1 MTNPLTAAAGSNQG
15 GKGGGEPLAGVAA
28 AALGVL
34 TLAAVSPGVVPLAVG
49 FAIGHRGYAVSKHRR
64 FWLWLHA
71 ADRPIGRRLGRSQR
85 GPWRVVVPEV
95 PLLIVVAGVAAAV
108 VAGAAVAAVRL
119 LSGSGGVA
127 AVLPSAAIS
136 LAAGAAGA
144 PGAFLAGRRLLRR
157 ELLEGRAGDVLVNAQ
172 SIEAMTSAD
181 DEIVARSVGVSL
193 HEDTVGLSVID
204 PAKVLNAPVPV
215 EVGKSVRYGV
225 GILMSDDSQTDR
237 RRSAQ
242 FTAKDC
248 DLVLVPETAGQ
259 QRIQVFAGSGV
270 GKTELLAGFHA
281 AQNRMGMTTVLID
294 LKGIAADAE
303 RFAADARAQRD
314 YIGAEQMVRVER
326 GGWDFF
332 DCGRDELLDR
342 LMFIAPKTTS
352 TDYYTKRMRRVLD
365 IVIDGRGTKPLVRS
379 LDELTERLADPVRHL
394 GAQLAGPITE
404 EDRHGD
410 TDAKSVAQDVDAM
423 FAPLRRLLPKTG
435 EGWSFTKLPEGSATI
450 VSLVPVRPAERLLA
464 NLMLRD
470 LRELLAQRSE
480 QSANGINAHPLAVT
494 IDEFPQMVDPDI
506 DAADEA
512 VRIFETAR
520 AADVGLI
527 LAGQTVESF
536 SLDAQMQRRMLG
548 AGTAVVLGRSA
559 LPDTVAESAGTRWQL
574 EAAGDPYG
582 HGINSARAQN
592 TFAISPQ
599 QVRQLHTGLFY
610 LVHEGAAAR
619 FMAFRTI

>member
-1 MTNPLTAAAGSNQG
+1 MTNPLTASASKPQEGKEPAAIGVVALIAGSI
-15 GKGGGEPLAGVAA
+15 AA
-28 AALGVL
+28 
-34 TLAAVSPGVVPLAVG
+34 PGLVPLCIG
-49 FAIGHRGYAVSKHRR
+49 FGIGNRGYAASKHRR
-64 FWLWLHA
+64 FWLWLTPEPWPLMVA
-71 ADRPIGRRLGRSQR
+71 APLSFA
-85 GPWRVVVPEV
+85 VVVGLTV
-95 PLLIVVAGVAAAV
+95 ACVVRVGAGTAPAQLWPWMVA
-108 VAGAAVAAVRL
+108 
-119 LSGSGGVA
+119 
-127 AVLPSAAIS
+127 S
-136 LAAGAAGA
+136 LAVGATGA
-144 PGAFLAGRRLLRR
+144 PGAFLIGRRLLRR
-157 ELLEGRAGDVLVNAQ
+157 ELLEGRTRDVLVNAQ
-172 SIEAMTSAD
+172 SIDAMTDAG
-181 DEIVARSVGVSL
+181 DEQIARSVGVSL
-193 HEDTVGLSVID
+193 TEDTVGLTVIAAD
-204 PAKVLNAPVPV
+204 RVMTAPVPV
-215 EVGKSVRYGV
+215 EVDTDIRYGV
-225 GILMSDDSQTDR
+225 GILMSDDSMTDR

-242 FTAKDC
+242 FTAPNC
-248 DLVLVPETAGQ
+248 DLLLVPATAGQ

-270 GKTELLAGFHA
+270 GKTELLAGIHA
-281 AQNRMGMTTVLID
+281 AQNRMGMTSVLID
-294 LKGIAADAE
+294 LKGIAADAD

-314 YIGAEQMVRVER
+314 YVGAEQTVRVER
-326 GGWDFF
+326 GMWDFF

-342 LMFIAPKTTS
+342 LMFIAPKTQS

-365 IVIDGRGTKPLVRS
+365 IVIDGRGTTPLVRS
-379 LDELTERLADPVRHL
+379 LDELTDRLADPVRHL
-394 GAQLAGPITE
+394 GAKLAGPITTE
-404 EDRHGD
+404 SRSGD

-435 EGWSFTKLPEGSATI
+435 AGWSFTKLPAGSATI

-480 QSANGINAHPLAVT
+480 ESKTGTVHHPLAVT
-494 IDEFPQMVDPDI
+494 IDEFPQMVDLDT

-512 VRIFETAR
+512 ARIFETAR

-559 LPDTVAESAGTRWQL
+559 LPDTVSESAGTRWQL

-582 HGINSARAQN
+582 HGINSARAQQ
-592 TFAISPQ
+592 TYAVSPQ
-599 QVRQLHTGLFY
+599 QVRTLHTGLFY

>member
-1 MTNPLTAAAGSNQG
+1 VTNPLTAAAGANKA
-15 GKGGGEPLAGVAA
+15 KGGGESP
-28 AALGVL
+28 
-34 TLAAVSPGVVPLAVG
+34 AAVGAAILGLVGGVIAAPGLVPLGIG
-49 FAIGHRGYAVSKHRR
+49 FAIGNRGYAASKHRR
-64 FWLWLHA
+64 FWLWLTPE
-71 ADRPIGRRLGRSQR
+71 RWPLM
-85 GPWRVVVPEV
+85 VVSG
-95 PLLIVVAGVAAAV
+95 LSFAMVVGFTVAALVRISNGAGPV
-108 VAGAAVAAVRL
+108 ELWPWLVA
-119 LSGSGGVA
+119 
-127 AVLPSAAIS
+127 S
-136 LAAGAAGA
+136 LAVGAAGT
-144 PGAFLAGRRLLRR
+144 PGAFLIGRRLLRR
-157 ELLEGRAGDVLVNAQ
+157 ELLEGRARDVLVNAQ
-172 SIEAMTSAD
+172 SIEAMIEAAD
-181 DEIVARSVGVSL
+181 EQVARSVGVSL
-193 HEDTVGLSVID
+193 NEDTVGLSVVD
-204 PAKVLNAPVPV
+204 PARVMTAPVPV
-215 EVGKSVRYGV
+215 EVDTDVRYGV
-225 GILMSDDSQTDR
+225 GILMPDDSMTDR

-242 FTAKDC
+242 FTAPNC
-248 DLVLVPETAGQ
+248 DLLLVPASAGQ

-270 GKTELLAGFHA
+270 GKTEYLAGIHA

-294 LKGIAADAE
+294 LKGIAEDAE

-314 YIGAEQMVRVER
+314 YVGAQQLVRVVR
-326 GGWDFF
+326 GQWDFF
-332 DCGRDELLDR
+332 DTTRDELLDR
-342 LMFIAPKTTS
+342 LMFIAPKTQS

-365 IVIDGRGTKPLVRS
+365 IIIDGRGTKPLVKS

-410 TDAKSVAQDVDAM
+410 TEAKSVAQDVDAM

-435 EGWSFTKLPEGSATI
+435 EGWSFTKLPQGSATI

-480 QSANGINAHPLAVT
+480 QSKAGVRHHPLAVT
-494 IDEFPQMVDPDI
+494 IDEFPQMVDVDA

-559 LPDTVAESAGTRWQL
+559 LPDTVSESAGTRWQL

-582 HGINSARAQN
+582 HGIASARAQQ
-592 TFAISPQ
+592 TFAVSPQ

-610 LVHEGAAAR
+610 LVHEGATAR